1 MDIIHSC
8 VHVNSIKQKGNPG
21 VQAYILIKL
30 WSYKIT
36 QLVSMDDDYL
46 GDIILGV
53 CNTWQKSSG
62 DRI

>member
-1 MDIIHSC
+1 MC
-8 VHVNSIKQKGNPG
+8 TYLNSIKQKGNPG

-36 QLVSMDDDYL
+36 QMVSMDDYL
-46 GDIILGV
+46 EDIILDV